1 MSEEDLSD
9 DTLGDVNSQQGAQRS
24 MLVLSGA
31 NLQLLGSRQPEIYG
45 SATLADQMNA
55 AREEA
60 RSLGFGL
67 ETLQSNHE
75 GDLVDAIGQARSVH
89 AAIIINPGAFT
100 HYSWAIHDALA
111 ACEFPI
117 VEVHLSNPHRREA
130 WRHVS
135 VVSSVATAVIM
146 GLGAGGYP
154 MAVRA
159 AADLLG
165 MQQNHLVEASTQ
177 E

>member
-1 MSEEDLSD
+1 MSDEDLSEV
-9 DTLGDVNSQQGAQRS
+9 TSRQSAQRS
-24 MLVLSGA
+24 LLVLSGA

-45 SATLADQMNA
+45 SATLEDHMSA
-55 AREEA
+55 ARDEA
-60 RSLGFGL
+60 RGLGFSL
-67 ETLQSNHE
+67 ESLQSNHE
-75 GDLVDAIGQARSVH
+75 GDLVDAIGKARSVH
-89 AAIIINPGAFT
+89 DAIIINPGAFT

-117 VEVHLSNPHRREA
+117 IEVHLSNPHRREA
-130 WRHVS
+130 WRHLS

-146 GLGAGGYP
+146 GLGASGYP

-159 AADLLG
+159 AAALLDT
-165 MQQNHLVEASTQ
+165 QQPGLAEASTQ

>member
-1 MSEEDLSD
+1 MSDEDLSD
-9 DTLGDVNSQQGAQRS
+9 DSLGDVNSQQGAQRS
-24 MLVLSGA
+24 LLVLSGA

-45 SATLADQMNA
+45 SATLADHMNA

-75 GDLVDAIGQARSVH
+75 GDLVDAIGQVRSVH

-146 GLGAGGYP
+146 GLGAAGYP

-165 MQQNHLVEASTQ
+165 TQQNRLAEASTQ